1 MFAFLQLMLLEA
13 GPHHSPWDHMVT
25 VSRVVCNEKMPED
38 LENSGMWNL
47 SLLHNYLLLFAFFQS
62 LSVPCLSDPTN
73 TMTAFIQRT
82 IRMNLGGIQN

>member
-25 VSRVVCNEKMPED
+25 V
-38 LENSGMWNL
+38 SGMWNL